1 KMDTSPALLL
11 LLTLAFCCPGMDG
24 QSLQIKVRS
33 PKDISQLRVGQKLE
47 LECHTDKNH
56 GASWIR
62 QDRSGT
68 LHFIVFINSISRA
81 TFEGNLKTSTR
92 FEASKD
98 STIHRLAVK
107 SFTPQDQGSYF
118 CVMNFNQMLHFSPGQ
133 RAFLPVAP
141 STPAPTTQGSTTAE
155 PKMQEDLNFFCHI
168 FIWVPLAGACL
179 LLLIA
184 LAITIMLCQRKA
196 PHNPLQIHLCSESP
210 ALPSGTWMFWQSGE
224 AADNQNTANAR

>member
-1 KMDTSPALLL
+1 MDTSPALLL

-133 RAFLPVAP
+133 RAFLPATTTVAP

-155 PKMQEDLNFFCHI
+155 PKLTTPDPEGRMQEDLNFFCHI

-184 LAITIMLCQRKA
+184 LAITIVLCQQTRRRRCRCKR
-196 PHNPLQIHLCSESP
+196 P
-210 ALPSGTWMFWQSGE
+210 ANGKPPAKPRTP
-224 AADNQNTANAR
+224 N